1 MAQINKNAAKSFY
14 ALALARIALGFI
26 FLWAF
31 FDKLLGLGFSTC
43 RDVTTNMIHTNCSQ
57 SWAQGGSP
65 TAGFLGHATQGPF
78 ASWYQHLAGH
88 GLVDWLFMAGLLGV
102 GVGLL
107 LGVGMR
113 LATTAGMLMLLLMWS
128 SLLWP
133 ANNPFV
139 DEHVIYIFVLAAL
152 NMANSQQKWGMRD
165 WWLRTNLVKSAP
177 FLE

>member
-1 MAQINKNAAKSFY
+1 MASINKNAARSFY

-31 FDKLLGLGFSTC
+31 LDKLFGLGFSTC
-43 RDVTTNMIHTNCSQ
+43 RDAMNAVHVGCAQAWT
-57 SWAQGGSP
+57 QGGSP

-78 ASWYQHLAGH
+78 VNWYHNLAGH
-88 GLVDWLFMAGLLGV
+88 GWVDWLFMAGLLSV

-107 LGVGMR
+107 LGVAVR
-113 LATTAGMLMLLLMWS
+113 LSTVVGVIMLLLMWS

-133 ANNPFV
+133 ANNPFL
-139 DEHVIYIFVLAAL
+139 DEHIVYIFVLVAL
-152 NMANSQQKWGMRD
+152 NLANSQQKWGLRD
-165 WWLRTNLVKSAP
+165 WWTGTSLVKSAP